1 MEKEKEILIYR
12 SAKIIY
18 FFCVQKKE
26 NFGVAKTFI
35 EKNFEQLSL
44 MLIKVCWCNF
54 NLSIINVQKNRRLV
68 IYSID
73 VLERSVLKIN
83 GSKMN
88 RINLLKYKGTV

>member
-44 MLIKVCWCNF
+44 MLIKVC
-54 NLSIINVQKNRRLV
+54 
-68 IYSID
+68 
-73 VLERSVLKIN
+73 
-83 GSKMN
+83 
-88 RINLLKYKGTV
+88 